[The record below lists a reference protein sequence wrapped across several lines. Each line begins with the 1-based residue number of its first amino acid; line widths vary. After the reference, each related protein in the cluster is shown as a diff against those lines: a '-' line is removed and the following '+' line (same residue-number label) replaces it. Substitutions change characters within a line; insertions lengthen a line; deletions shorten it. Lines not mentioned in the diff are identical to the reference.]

1 MNKNLSESQ
10 EIKKFEKRKTD
21 VVSIAE
27 SIVVK
32 KKEDIGNARDHIAA
46 ADLLLKEI
54 KKDRD
59 DIVPELHRAHKKA
72 VAFFKRFT
80 DPVEDSISIIKK
92 KVSDFQLA
100 ERYRIEEANRKVE
113 AKLRQ
118 KEEAKRVRLQ
128 KRAEELESKGRI
140 EEAEAKREEAEAY
153 IAPAPEIK
161 AFEKTSKGE
170 SGSLTTTFHK
180 KGEVVDGMEIVKAV
194 ANGLFP
200 ITMIDFNNKGIQAWI
215 DQYDPKPRTIVNG
228 IKIVEFTK
236 DTFRGAK

>member
-1 MNKNLSESQ
+1 MSKELLESK
-10 EIKKFEKRKTD
+10 EIQKFEKRKSD

-27 SIVVK
+27 SIIVK
-32 KKEDIGNARDHIAA
+32 KKEDLEGARDHIAVA
-46 ADLLLKEI
+46 NVLLKEI

-59 DIVPELHRAHKKA
+59 DIVPDLNRVHKKA

-80 DPVEDSISIIKK
+80 DPVESAISIIKK

-100 ERYRIEEANRKVE
+100 ERYRIEEANRKAE
-113 AKLRQ
+113 AKLKQ
-118 KEEAKRVRLQ
+118 KEEAKRARLQ
-128 KRAEELESKGRI
+128 KRAEELENKGRI
-140 EEAEAKREEAEAY
+140 EEAEAKREEADVY
-153 IAPAPEIK
+153 IAPAPEIE

-200 ITMIDFNNKGIQAWI
+200 ITMIDFNNKGIQTWI
-215 DQYDPKPRTIVNG
+215 DQYNPKPRTIVNG